1 MMMGFAL
8 DFVLFVVVLV
18 IESTDQSPE
27 CFRLLRRL
35 FFVKPT
41 QSSLPLP
48 HTTHHTAPRCRQKQN
63 NTIKEKAEYFLLF
76 LLRFT
81 AWNKIAFFF
90 ALYFVFFLSKRLF
103 SVFSRSK
110 IPRTRNPHTD
120 LSSPSLHTN
129 TSANSL
135 ELFHHQEIAASSLK
149 KIDPTDTKI
158 ALFAPKTQP
167 IRTNSTHNRITTIH
181 CTFCDT
187 IRHQTRREKREKV
200 PKYPHLILTPCST
213 IQATNLCLVC
223 AE

>member
-18 IESTDQSPE
+18 IGIDRPIPRMFSPTATS
-27 CFRLLRRL
+27 FLRQ
-35 FFVKPT
+35 T
-41 QSSLPLP
+41 
-48 HTTHHTAPRCRQKQN
+48 
-63 NTIKEKAEYFLLF
+63 NTISSSSSPHNTPRQGVVKSKTTPSKKKLSIFYYSFCDSRLGIKLP
-76 LLRFT
+76 
-81 AWNKIAFFF
+81 FFS

-120 LSSPSLHTN
+120 LWSPSLHTN

-135 ELFHHQEIAASSLK
+135 ELFHHQEIAASSPK

-167 IRTNSTHNRITTIH
+167 IRTNSTQN
-181 CTFCDT
+181 
-187 IRHQTRREKREKV
+187 
-200 PKYPHLILTPCST
+200 
-213 IQATNLCLVC
+213 
-223 AE
+223 